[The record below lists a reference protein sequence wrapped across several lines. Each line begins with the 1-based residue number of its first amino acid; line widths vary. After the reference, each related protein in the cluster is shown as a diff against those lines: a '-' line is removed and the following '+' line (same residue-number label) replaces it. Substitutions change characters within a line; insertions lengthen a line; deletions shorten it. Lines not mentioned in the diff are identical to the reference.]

1 MIKNNEIEEIKQI
14 IKKGFDLELISFEL
28 DIPIEELKKY
38 KDEIERNNNLSKT
51 KTHNEKEIIDKKN
64 IKAHSNMQKMR
75 EKYNQIFFTDNKKE
89 INLPNVSKQQIEL
102 INSVIKEI
110 EKNIRELK
118 SQPKAEIRKKVGT
131 ILTELNKI
139 ESYPLTVE
147 QSEKLYILMKSK
159 DLEKLNLKST
169 DKIDTYINK
178 KRKMVIKKLAKSIDI
193 AQSQTE
199 NLEELKNLQRKLTME
214 MAQKNPI
221 LVGSVISKI
230 ENKILKINQQ
240 KALYRIRNS
249 ISNDIEYIIKEL
261 ANGTL
266 DKEKAIKIIEEEA
279 RKRIESREKTKFSLT
294 EEQEKKQIIIQIKTL
309 LMENPQKYSIKN
321 PEATIIQIQELCGG
335 EQEQAIRTVV
345 NNFIEI
351 KNFEKAKEI
360 CNKYSN
366 KDNRITFQ
374 KFIRSLR
381 NQIKKAEIGDLVL
394 KGLNV
399 TGNEERIYFE
409 LIEKGLNTG
418 NVKLNDIYLGKTQDG
433 LRKIYLSDIW
443 ENQEKTI

>member
-51 KTHNEKEIIDKKN
+51 KKHNEKEIIDKKN
-64 IKAHSNMQKMR
+64 IKAHSKMQKMR

-102 INSVIKEI
+102 INSVITEI

>member
-1 MIKNNEIEEIKQI
+1 M
-14 IKKGFDLELISFEL
+14 
-28 DIPIEELKKY
+28 
-38 KDEIERNNNLSKT
+38 
-51 KTHNEKEIIDKKN
+51 
-64 IKAHSNMQKMR
+64 
-75 EKYNQIFFTDNKKE
+75 
-89 INLPNVSKQQIEL
+89 
-102 INSVIKEI
+102 
-110 EKNIRELK
+110 
-118 SQPKAEIRKKVGT
+118 
-131 ILTELNKI
+131 
-139 ESYPLTVE
+139 
-147 QSEKLYILMKSK
+147 
-159 DLEKLNLKST
+159 
-169 DKIDTYINK
+169 
-178 KRKMVIKKLAKSIDI
+178 
-193 AQSQTE
+193 
-199 NLEELKNLQRKLTME
+199 
-214 MAQKNPI
+214 
-221 LVGSVISKI
+221 SKI

>member
-1 MIKNNEIEEIKQI
+1 M
-14 IKKGFDLELISFEL
+14 
-28 DIPIEELKKY
+28 
-38 KDEIERNNNLSKT
+38 
-51 KTHNEKEIIDKKN
+51 
-64 IKAHSNMQKMR
+64 
-75 EKYNQIFFTDNKKE
+75 
-89 INLPNVSKQQIEL
+89 PNVSKQQIEI
-102 INSVIKEI
+102 INSVITEI

-118 SQPKAEIRKKVGT
+118 SQQKKEGRRKVRT
-131 ILTELNKI
+131 ILTDLNKI

-147 QSEKLYILMKSK
+147 QSEKLYILMKSE
-159 DLEKLNLKST
+159 DLEKLNLNST
-169 DKIDTYINK
+169 DKIDTYINR
-178 KRKMVIKKLAKSIDI
+178 KRKIVIKKLAESVDI

-199 NLEELKNLQRKLTME
+199 ELEELENLQRKLTME
-214 MAQKNPI
+214 MTQKNPI
-221 LVGSVISKI
+221 LVGSVRHNI

-240 KALYRIRNS
+240 KTMYKIRNDV
-249 ISNDIEYIIKEL
+249 SNDIEYIIKEI

-345 NNFIEI
+345 NNLIEI

-360 CNKYSN
+360 CDKYHN

-394 KGLNV
+394 KGLNA
-399 TGNEERIYFE
+399 TGSEERIYFE

-418 NVKLNDIYLGKTQDG
+418 NVKLNDIYLGKTKDG

-443 ENQEKTI
+443 ENPEKTR